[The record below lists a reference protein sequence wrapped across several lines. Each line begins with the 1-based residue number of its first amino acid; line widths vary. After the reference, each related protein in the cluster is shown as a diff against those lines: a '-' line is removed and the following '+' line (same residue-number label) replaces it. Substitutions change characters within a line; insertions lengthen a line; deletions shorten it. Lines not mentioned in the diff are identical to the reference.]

1 MLFKCATFNSPITS
15 IDTQFYNN
23 QYIIVGLESGD
34 AYIMKGYT
42 YDTSDEYTIDK
53 YVINK
58 GQTIQVTEVDGKFV
72 LYHEKIWDVL

>member
-1 MLFKCATFNSPITS
+1 M
-15 IDTQFYNN
+15 
-23 QYIIVGLESGD
+23 ESGD

-42 YDTSDEYTIDK
+42 YNTSDEYTIDK

-72 LYHEKIWDVL
+72 LYHEKDLGRIVQVRYKPNTGNGWDDNFD